1 MRVAGKV
8 PGILYGADKPAVPI
22 ELDHQALSRHLKME
36 AFHASILDMSL
47 EGAKQQVLLR
57 DVQMHPFRQIV
68 LHVDFQRVDKSKKIH
83 MKVPLHFINAEI
95 CPGVKIGGG
104 IVNHVFNE
112 LEIQCLPDD
121 LPEFITVDLA
131 KLDIGHSMHIN
142 EVAMPKGVEPIPRI
156 KKDNPAIV
164 TVQVPR
170 AVVEAEETA
179 AAPTTEITGQAPVDA
194 AAAKEGEER
203 NRLLQFGRLFRL
215 RWIDRHAR
223 TSLMASA
230 CGSAIGIGR
239 PWNAA
244 HQSDQADRLALAQCH
259 DLGRVQRQRRNVAQR
274 AGAGPQPVLRS
285 RRVLG
290 DAQGAAVQQADTIVD
305 GDRGGHFAADHQNG
319 RSGPFLIIAQDSGDQ
334 VFGFHPQAHGRLIQE
349 KNSIAKKT

>member
-1 MRVAGKV
+1 MKIEFTAFPRSAQGTGASRRMRVAGKV

-95 CPGVKIGGG
+95 CPGVKVGGG

-142 EVAMPKGVEPIPRI
+142 EVAMPKGVEPISRI

-194 AAAKEGEER
+194 AAAKEG
-203 NRLLQFGRLFRL
+203 
-215 RWIDRHAR
+215 DK
-223 TSLMASA
+223 
-230 CGSAIGIGR
+230 
-239 PWNAA
+239 
-244 HQSDQADRLALAQCH
+244 
-259 DLGRVQRQRRNVAQR
+259 
-274 AGAGPQPVLRS
+274 AGDKKAG
-285 RRVLG
+285 G
-290 DAQGAAVQQADTIVD
+290 D
-305 GDRGGHFAADHQNG
+305 
-319 RSGPFLIIAQDSGDQ
+319 
-334 VFGFHPQAHGRLIQE
+334 
-349 KNSIAKKT
+349 KKEAGKKD

>member
-1 MRVAGKV
+1 MKIEFTAFPRSAQGTGASRRMRVAGKV

-22 ELDHQALSRHLKME
+22 ELDHQALYRHLKME
-36 AFHASILDMSL
+36 AFHASVLDMNL
-47 EGAKQQVLLR
+47 EGGKQQVLLR

-179 AAPTTEITGQAPVDA
+179 AAPTTEITGQAAVDA
-194 AAAKEGEER
+194 AAAK
-203 NRLLQFGRLFRL
+203 
-215 RWIDRHAR
+215 
-223 TSLMASA
+223 
-230 CGSAIGIGR
+230 
-239 PWNAA
+239 
-244 HQSDQADRLALAQCH
+244 
-259 DLGRVQRQRRNVAQR
+259 
-274 AGAGPQPVLRS
+274 
-285 RRVLG
+285 
-290 DAQGAAVQQADTIVD
+290 D
-305 GDRGGHFAADHQNG
+305 GDKGGDKKAG
-319 RSGPFLIIAQDSGDQ
+319 GD
-334 VFGFHPQAHGRLIQE
+334 
-349 KNSIAKKT
+349 KKEAGKKD